1 MRSDHGAHDEVTQDR
16 GDRKTA
22 KQRHDHHRGREQD
35 QRDGKGVVRH
45 GVKRRP
51 RVNGPI
57 ISSVTNLLQPHSVA
71 DSERYLALARDV
83 LDIEADAVRGL
94 KTRLGEPFLKAHR
107 LMLETKGRVVV
118 TGMGKSGHIG
128 RKIASTLASTGT
140 PSFFMHPGEASHGD
154 LGMITADDVVLA
166 ISYSGESDEIA
177 KVLPLIKRRGA
188 KVIAITG
195 RAQSTLATEAD
206 VHLDAFV
213 DKEACPLNLAP
224 TASTT
229 ATLALGDALALA
241 LLDARGFGSD
251 DFAMHHPGG
260 SLGRKL
266 LVHVADIMRKG
277 EQLPKNSPDALL
289 PEVILVMSGKGIGMT
304 CIVDANEKLLGIY
317 TDGDLRRTLEKHDMI
332 RQVRVG
338 DVMTRQPKTIA
349 AEKLAAEAAAM
360 MQTGKI
366 GGRLVVTATDG
377 TLLGVVT
384 FNDLLAAGVV

>member
-1 MRSDHGAHDEVTQDR
+1 
-16 GDRKTA
+16 
-22 KQRHDHHRGREQD
+22 
-35 QRDGKGVVRH
+35 
-45 GVKRRP
+45 
-51 RVNGPI
+51 
-57 ISSVTNLLQPHSVA
+57 VTNLLQPHSVA

-94 KTRLGEPFLKAHR
+94 KARLGEPFLKAHR

-140 PSFFMHPGEASHGD
+140 PAFFMHPGEASHGD
-154 LGMITADDVVLA
+154 LGMITAADVLLA

-206 VHLDAFV
+206 VHLDAAV

-241 LLDARGFGSD
+241 LLEARGFGSD

-277 EQLPKNSPDALL
+277 GQLPKNSPDALL
-289 PEVILVMSGKGIGMT
+289 PEVILVMSRMGIGMT
-304 CIVDANEKLLGIY
+304 CIVDANDKLLGIY
-317 TDGDLRRTLEKHDMI
+317 TDGDLRRTLEKHDVI
-332 RQVRVG
+332 RGLRVG
-338 DVMTRQPKTIA
+338 DVMTKSPRTIA
-349 AEKLAAEAAAM
+349 PERLAAEAAQV
-360 MQTGKI
+360 MQTGRI
-366 GGRLVVTATDG
+366 GGRIVVTTPDNK
-377 TLLGVVT
+377 LLGVVT